1 MELRTDFS
9 KQDLIRAFSFHFYR
23 ISVAFLVR
31 HGLIKANKYL
41 FNKGSLFIE
50 DLGLNLYSTPNRFY
64 DPTIGRF
71 NGIDKLSDMFTSI
84 SPMIFGF
91 NNPLKFVDPTGLM
104 ADLPEF
110 TVTATRLPSLSKQYS
125 MLLADLK
132 GSQSPIQ
139 RNLGM
144 VASREGIES
153 ANDLANRGRMISY
166 NSYEATRYRDSEF
179 MQGIRAMYKYGVTG
193 SILAAAGGPILL
205 EALTQ
210 SGVTNSIID
219 SFVIGSELSTS
230 NRILSAGMETASQL
244 ATGTKFRDL
253 DVIDIGAQSVF
264 GFNTFGSVLTGSVLD
279 YSPFSEPNRYL
290 GFSVNTGNRAITN
303 LGTGAVSGLSTDFIM
318 KNVKSPS
325 ASFVLFLGTDMVM
338 KFNANQINKVAN
350 D

>member
-1 MELRTDFS
+1 
-9 KQDLIRAFSFHFYR
+9 
-23 ISVAFLVR
+23 
-31 HGLIKANKYL
+31 
-41 FNKGSLFIE
+41 
-50 DLGLNLYSTPNRFY
+50 
-64 DPTIGRF
+64 
-71 NGIDKLSDMFTSI
+71 
-84 SPMIFGF
+84 
-91 NNPLKFVDPTGLM
+91 
-104 ADLPEF
+104 
-110 TVTATRLPSLSKQYS
+110 
-125 MLLADLK
+125 
-132 GSQSPIQ
+132 
-139 RNLGM
+139 
-144 VASREGIES
+144 
-153 ANDLANRGRMISY
+153 MISY